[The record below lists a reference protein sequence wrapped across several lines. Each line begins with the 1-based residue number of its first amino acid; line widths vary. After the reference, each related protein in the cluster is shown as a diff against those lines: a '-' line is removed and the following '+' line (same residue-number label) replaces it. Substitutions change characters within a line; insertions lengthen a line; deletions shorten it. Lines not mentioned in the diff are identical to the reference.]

1 MAQKEAEIILF
12 GLESGEDLR
21 IEYPELAQIDEFK
34 NLKAKEVRLCWLLG
48 NRTSPLYKL
57 SDKRE
62 RLNRA
67 LEIVY
72 GKSYIQQKQLKA
84 LVDGDIPVEIKE
96 AIKKM
101 EEFNPEYRLRAKL
114 LSEYMFETL
123 NEMVV
128 VGSNELATMEVDE
141 KKKYTDLLVKIHE
154 ELPDMVKRLETSYGV
169 KVKDRK
175 TKKEILVKINDVLRW
190 VTCSAKIE

>member
-1 MAQKEAEIILF
+1 M
-12 GLESGEDLR
+12 ES
-21 IEYPELAQIDEFK
+21 
-34 NLKAKEVRLCWLLG
+34 
-48 NRTSPLYKL
+48 
-57 SDKRE
+57 
-62 RLNRA
+62 
-67 LEIVY
+67 
-72 GKSYIQQKQLKA
+72 
-84 LVDGDIPVEIKE
+84 
-96 AIKKM
+96 
-101 EEFNPEYRLRAKL
+101 FNPEYRLRAKL

-175 TKKEILVKINDVLRW
+175 TKKEILVKINDVLR
-190 VTCSAKIE
+190 